1 MDTSLVIKIFLT
13 LVIATHNTS
22 GVKLPR
28 NSIDYIDIK
37 LETDKN
43 IEKHVQI
50 DQRVNVRCPFEQ
62 PIWYRNGLFVPRQK
76 KTKGVRL
83 DQIRKQDAGE
93 YSCRSDLFQ
102 WANVTII
109 VDTPSLFPNKIEIQ
123 SLVAENLQ
131 LAEENEE
138 HEDQEDHDEN
148 ERTGLDDKEAYGTM
162 LYQEK
167 DGKPEFKRKNE
178 LHKLVAKPSGN
189 MFRFRCV
196 VGGNPEPNI
205 TWTKNGKE
213 IERRMGKVKQTKYAI
228 TLEELVPDDSGLYK
242 CEACNEY
249 GCIDWTSKLEVQ
261 DSVNHIPIFKYPP
274 QNRSLTEGDS
284 TIFNCTVCRSSD
296 NCTVLSDR
304 ETKISWNYT
313 RCTKY
318 GGCESNSF
326 EIKRD
331 DENPEI
337 LKLDN
342 ITYEDEGWYS
352 CVAKNT
358 LGETFASAYL
368 SVVDEFPVDKIPQP
382 KLHPY
387 VNLIAGLLSVIFFIC
402 VAIFFVTYKKMKHE
416 KMKHR
421 AMERVNAWTK
431 KVIVLKPGMENFAA
445 STDSGLQMPI

>member
-261 DSVNHIPIFKYPP
+261 DRFPARPYVKEGYPR
-274 QNRSLTEGDS
+274 N
-284 TIFNCTVCRSSD
+284 V
-296 NCTVLSDR
+296 TVLVNTSAFFSCPIISDLAPHVLWYNLHILN
-304 ETKISWNYT
+304 ETDLQNISS
-313 RCTKY
+313 
-318 GGCESNSF
+318 EF
-326 EIKRD
+326 LLKRD